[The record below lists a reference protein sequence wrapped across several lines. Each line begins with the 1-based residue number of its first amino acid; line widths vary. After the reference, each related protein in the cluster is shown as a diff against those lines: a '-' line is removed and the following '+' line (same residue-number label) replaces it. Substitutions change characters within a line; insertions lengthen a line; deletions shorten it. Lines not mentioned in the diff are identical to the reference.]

1 MCAHTNGGL
10 MASIHFN
17 APPGWPTSP
26 PGWTPPEGWL
36 PDPAWPPAP
45 PGWQWWSDEPQPA
58 PWEVGR
64 LQEVAPPSATP
75 PYAHAGGQFSGM
87 PALGHTPAIW
97 WTEGLTR
104 AGTWPDQPP
113 GPGRSKGVR
122 IFLTLLIALGPLVLL
137 VVAVAGLTWTVN
149 PADYPTDAAYQT
161 AVDNRTGLATALMYL
176 AYFVGYAVLATKVSF
191 RWFDSLC
198 LLIPIYSIIWQFRIA
213 HRIAYLPHRD
223 WQPRP
228 DEVKSRSGSGPQ
240 RASGF

>member
-1 MCAHTNGGL
+1 MCTYKRGSDGIHPLQRATRLADVTAGLDAAGGL
-10 MASIHFN
+10 AAGPGVASGSPWLAMVVRRTPAGAVGGRT
-17 APPGWPTSP
+17 APRGGPAIRNTAVRARRWPV
-26 PGWTPPEGWL
+26 L
-36 PDPAWPPAP
+36 
-45 PGWQWWSDEPQPA
+45 
-58 PWEVGR
+58 R
-64 LQEVAPPSATP
+64 
-75 PYAHAGGQFSGM
+75 H